1 MESTLRWTDCL
12 ELLDQTKLP
21 HEVVY
26 VRCNTGSEVAGA
38 IKGMIV
44 RGAPAIGCAAAYGV
58 ALDALRFSNE
68 SSTQFDER
76 MEEAFV
82 LLASS
87 RPTAVN
93 LSWALGRMKARLDQE
108 CSVRKDDLGG
118 VAQFLLEEAHRIT
131 DEDVAACKSM
141 GSYGAELLKDGQ
153 RILTHCNAGALATA
167 GHGTALG
174 VIRSATAQG
183 KSISVYACETRPWLQ
198 GARLTTWELMRDN
211 IPVTLIAD
219 VAAGYLMS
227 EGSIDA
233 VIVGADRIAANG
245 DTANKI
251 GTYQL
256 AVLAEKHGIPFYV
269 AAPTST
275 VDLSTQ
281 TGRQIVIEERE
292 ATELTSFAGHR
303 SAPENVRTRN
313 PVFDV
318 TPADLIH
325 AIITENGISMKGKH
339 PTRLKELVL
348 GSSTE
353 G

>member
-1 MESTLRWTDCL
+1 MVSTLRWNECL
-12 ELLDQTKLP
+12 ELLDQTRLP
-21 HEVVY
+21 RDIVY
-26 VRCNTGSEVAGA
+26 VRCNTGSDVAGA
-38 IKGMIV
+38 IKAMTV

-58 ALDALRFSNE
+58 ALDALLFSDGD
-68 SSTQFDER
+68 TTHFDAR
-76 MEEAFV
+76 MEESFA
-82 LLASS
+82 LLANS

-93 LSWALGRMKARLDQE
+93 LAWALGRMKARLDHE
-108 CSVRKDDLGG
+108 RNVWKDDLSK
-118 VAQFLLEEAHRIT
+118 VARFLLEEAHRIV
-131 DEDVAACKSM
+131 DEDVAANTRM
-141 GSYGAELLKDGQ
+141 GSYGADLLKNGQ
-153 RILTHCNAGALATA
+153 RVLTHCNAGALATA

-174 VIRSATAQG
+174 VIRSAIAQG

-198 GARLTTWELMRDN
+198 GSRLTAWELMQDD

-219 VAAGYLMS
+219 VAAGFLMS

-256 AVLAEKHGIPFYV
+256 AVLAEKHSIPFYV

-275 VDLSTQ
+275 VDLSTPSA
-281 TGRQIVIEERE
+281 GQIVIEERDSS
-292 ATELTSFAGHR
+292 ELTSFAGHR

-318 TPADLIH
+318 TPAHLID
-325 AIITENGISMKGKH
+325 AIITEKGISMMGDH
-339 PTRLKELVL
+339 PRRLKELV
-348 GSSTE
+348 SA
-353 G
+353 